1 MANFIGGPDR
11 DVLKGTHVDD
21 LIKGNDGIDRLFG
34 FGGNDTIFGGR
45 DIDQLDGGPGRDLL
59 VGGPGY
65 DFLRGGRD
73 ADIFK
78 FNRGDSHLDIFTP
91 IADVIV
97 DFEDGIDHFDV
108 PGKGLGAV
116 DLTKIQGGTLV
127 EYHGG
132 SFVVA
137 HYLPGDW
144 SNGDF
149 I

>member
-1 MANFIGGPDR
+1 LDLAATTPFSVVGTPINSTA
-11 DVLKGTHVDD
+11 VLAG
-21 LIKGNDGIDRLFG
+21 
-34 FGGNDTIFGGR
+34 
-45 DIDQLDGGPGRDLL
+45 DLL

-65 DFLRGGRD
+65 DLLRGGRD

-78 FNRGDSHLDIFTP
+78 FNRGDSHIDIFTP

>member
-1 MANFIGGPDR
+1 TLSKAMMASTGC
-11 DVLKGTHVDD
+11 LD
-21 LIKGNDGIDRLFG
+21 LAATTPFSVVGHRS
-34 FGGNDTIFGGR
+34 TR
-45 DIDQLDGGPGRDLL
+45 RRSWPRPPGRRPRYDL
-59 VGGPGY
+59 
-65 DFLRGGRD
+65 LRGGRD

-78 FNRGDSHLDIFTP
+78 FNRGDSHIDIFTP

-108 PGKGLGAV
+108 PGKGLGAG